1 MEKKPFLIIAIVAS
15 SFCSLIFS
23 SIDDYFPIETMSSA
37 SNYGETGLLETP
49 NAKFMPAA
57 SMRFNFSSSF
67 PFEFTT
73 LTASPF
79 SWLEAT
85 YRYTEIKNQLYGPF
99 AYSGNQSLK
108 DKGFD
113 LKVKLL
119 NERYYLPA
127 VALGLRDIAGTG
139 FFSSEY
145 LVATKSLGN
154 LDISTGLGFGVL
166 GLDNNIKNPFIAISD
181 HFGTSRTAYSGGGGE
196 FSYGNW
202 FSGPAALF
210 GGVEYNLRKY
220 KLKLI
225 AEYDTSNP
233 DANARIPSPVKS
245 RFNFGLNYHL
255 SNTFQIGLAYERGTN
270 YRLSFSLRGDFF
282 EDNIPKPPPKNIVSL
297 NQDQKNKISNDP
309 GIFYRSLNKSLRDE
323 GVYIQS
329 ASLSEEEVS
338 VAVASNRLRNIPR
351 LAGRSTAI
359 VSALA
364 PDSVNTVNV
373 HVMNGDFETAILNL
387 NLEKFKAAKAFKGS
401 ATEVLK
407 RSGFDSNSNKE
418 LIYNSKFNPT
428 VNFPE
433 FSWNMGPALK
443 HQIGG
448 PEAFYLGQL
457 FWKIDNTIKFRRGL
471 SLYTSFGIN
480 IYDTFSKFN
489 NPSASTIPH
498 VRSDIQS
505 YLKEGKNNLQR
516 MQLEYMF
523 SPYKDVFVRADFGL
537 LEEMFGGVGGEMVYR
552 PFTKAYSLGL
562 AVHKVKQRGYKQ
574 RFSFRDYETVT
585 GHASLYY
592 DFPFGISSHLSVGKY
607 LAGDKGATLDFS
619 RRFSTG
625 FTLGIMA
632 TKTNLSDEE
641 FGEGSFDKGFYF
653 SIPTSLFYSDFR
665 TGNISFGLHPLT
677 KDGGAFLIQ
686 NHSLFG
692 LVGDSTRG
700 SILRDWEDLLN

>member
-1 MEKKPFLIIAIVAS
+1 VEKKLLLIIAIVAS

-23 SIDDYFPIETMSSA
+23 SIDDYFPIDTLSSP
-37 SNYGETGLLETP
+37 SNYGNTGLLEIP
-49 NAKFMPAA
+49 NARFMEQA
-57 SMRFNFSSSF
+57 SLRFNFSSSF
-67 PFEFTT
+67 PNEFTT
-73 LTASPF
+73 LTATPF

-127 VALGLRDIAGTG
+127 VALGLRDVAGTAL
-139 FFSSEY
+139 FSSEY
-145 LVATKSLGN
+145 LVATKSIGN
-154 LDISTGLGFGVL
+154 LDISTGLGFGNL
-166 GLDNNIKNPFIAISD
+166 GLDNNIKNPFTAISAN
-181 HFGTSRTAYSGGGGE
+181 FGTRTSYSGGGGE

-210 GGVEYNLRKY
+210 GGIEYNLRKY

-233 DANARIPSPVKS
+233 DTNVRVFSPVKS

-255 SNTFQIGLAYERGTN
+255 SHTFQIGLAYERGTN
-270 YRLSFSLRGDFF
+270 YRLSFSLRGDFL
-282 EDNIPKPPPKNIVSL
+282 EDTIGKPPPKNIVSL
-297 NQDQKNKISNDP
+297 NQEQKNKISNDP

-323 GVYIQS
+323 GIYIQS

-338 VAVASNRLRNIPR
+338 VAVASARLRNIPR
-351 LAGRSTAI
+351 IAGRSTAI
-359 VSALA
+359 ISALA

-373 HVMNGDFETAILNL
+373 HIMNGDLETATLNL

-401 ATEVLK
+401 AAEVLK
-407 RSGFDSNSNKE
+407 RSGFESNSNKE

-428 VNFPE
+428 INFPE
-433 FSWNMGPALK
+433 FSWNMSPALK

-448 PEAFYLGQL
+448 PEGFYLGQL
-457 FWKIDNTIKFRRGL
+457 FWKTDTTIKFRRGL

-480 IYDTFSKFN
+480 LYDTFSGFK
-489 NPSASTIPH
+489 NPSASTVPH

-505 YLKEGKNNLQR
+505 YLKEGKNNVQR

-523 SPYKDVFVRADFGL
+523 SPYKDLYLRADFGL

-552 PFTKAYSLGL
+552 PFTKDYSFGL
-562 AVHKVKQRGYKQ
+562 ALHKVKQRGYKQ
-574 RFSFRDYETVT
+574 RFKFRDYETVT

-592 DFPFGISSHLSVGKY
+592 DFPFGISSQLSAGKY
-607 LAGDKGATLDFS
+607 LAGDKGATLDLS
-619 RRFSTG
+619 RRFNTG
-625 FTLGIMA
+625 FTLGIFA
-632 TKTNLSDEE
+632 TRTNLSDEE

-686 NHSLFG
+686 NHSLFS

-700 SILRDWEDLLN
+700 SILRDWDDLLN